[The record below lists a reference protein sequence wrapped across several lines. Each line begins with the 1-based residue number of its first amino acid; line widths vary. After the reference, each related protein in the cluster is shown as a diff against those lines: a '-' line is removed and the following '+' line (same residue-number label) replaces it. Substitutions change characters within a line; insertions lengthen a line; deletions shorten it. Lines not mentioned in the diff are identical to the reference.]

1 MRCIKCN
8 QLIGVSKIIK
18 LPCDD
23 LPSAMLIITTC
34 ITCKIILKRM
44 EELQGDDGRSPN
56 KSYGFELLNLEYELF
71 SKSI

>member
-8 QLIGVSKIIK
+8 KKIGVSKIIK

-23 LPSAMLIITTC
+23 LPSEVLIITTC
-34 ITCKIILKRM
+34 ITCKRILKKT
-44 EELQGDDGRSPN
+44 EELKG
-56 KSYGFELLNLEYELF
+56 EILNMKYEIFRNNQLIYELF

>member
-23 LPSAMLIITTC
+23 LPSEMLIITTC
-34 ITCKIILKRM
+34 ITCKMLLKRM
-44 EELQGDDGRSPN
+44 KKLQE
-56 KSYGFELLNLEYELF
+56 ELLNLEYELF

>member
-23 LPSAMLIITTC
+23 LPSEMLIITTC

-44 EELQGDDGRSPN
+44 EELKG
-56 KSYGFELLNLEYELF
+56 ELLNLEYELF